1 MGQRYEILR
10 KLGAGGMGTVYL
22 AKLKGEA
29 GFERLVALK
38 KLNPEVLGNEDVRT
52 LFVREI
58 QLGARLV
65 HPAIVQVLDAG
76 ISTGEPYLASEF
88 VDGSDLE
95 AIIDA
100 LKKQGAKLPPEAVAY
115 VGSQVCQA
123 LAFMVGVTDEQGQRV
138 IQAHRDISPSNV
150 LVARTGA
157 VKLADFG
164 VARLTTSQT
173 SAAVV
178 RGKWQYFPPEISTS
192 DPDVRSDLFALGITL
207 FQLASLR
214 HPFEAA
220 TAQGYYERAATFH
233 PPRPDEIPEALWSI
247 VNRALAKDP
256 ATRFQSPAE
265 MGEALDQFVASTGKP
280 MSAPQLARLV
290 GPLLPPPVPTTTDP
304 TLEAP
309 FARTV
314 MSGSR
319 FEMDPEWRAVGPAMG
334 ADGQMVGKAPPP
346 ASSAPR
352 APAPI
357 PRHAPPPASAIS
369 GIAEDLHAGS
379 AHAAPRLHEVESL
392 ELHDKPLVEKPPPDE
407 PGPLLA
413 PLAAPAAKRGGA
425 LGAVVVLLVLAAAGG
440 GFYAWKM
447 LPRPNLPGT
456 TASAPL
462 VVIDSTPDGASV
474 YSGQEKLGETP
485 LSFPNDYPAG
495 QTVSLQL
502 RKKGYASADIAFDG
516 DKPQHIN
523 AKLKKK

>member
-1 MGQRYEILR
+1 M
-10 KLGAGGMGTVYL
+10 
-22 AKLKGEA
+22 
-29 GFERLVALK
+29 
-38 KLNPEVLGNEDVRT
+38 
-52 LFVREI
+52 
-58 QLGARLV
+58 

-95 AIIDA
+95 EIIKA
-100 LKKQGAKLPPEAVAY
+100 LNKQSVKLPPEAVAY

-123 LAFMVGVTDEQGQRV
+123 LAFMVSVTDEQGQRV

-173 SAAVV
+173 AAAVV

-220 TAQGYYERAATFH
+220 TAQGYYERASTFH
-233 PPRPDEIPEALWSI
+233 PPRPDELPEALWSI

-256 ATRFQSPAE
+256 AMRFQTPAE
-265 MGEALDQFVASTGKP
+265 MGEALDQFVASMGKP

-290 GPLLPPPVPTTTDP
+290 APLLPPPVPTTTDP
-304 TLEAP
+304 GLEAP

-334 ADGQMVGKAPPP
+334 ADGQLVGSASPAVAPAPLPLTPAPAPLPPP
-346 ASSAPR
+346 AVSQIADDLPTANATAHSAQ
-352 APAPI
+352 
-357 PRHAPPPASAIS
+357 
-369 GIAEDLHAGS
+369 
-379 AHAAPRLHEVESL
+379 RLHEVQSL
-392 ELHDKPLVEKPPPDE
+392 ELHDKPLFEKPPPDE
-407 PGPLLA
+407 PGPLLR
-413 PLAAPAAKRGGA
+413 PPPSPAAKRSGA
-425 LGAVVVLLVLAAAGG
+425 LGAVVVVLVLAAAGG
-440 GFYAWKM
+440 GLYAWKM
-447 LPRPNLPGT
+447 LPRPALPGT

-462 VVIDSTPDGASV
+462 VVIDSSPDGASV

-495 QTVSLQL
+495 QVVSLQL
-502 RKKGYASADIAFDG
+502 RKKGYANADIAFDG